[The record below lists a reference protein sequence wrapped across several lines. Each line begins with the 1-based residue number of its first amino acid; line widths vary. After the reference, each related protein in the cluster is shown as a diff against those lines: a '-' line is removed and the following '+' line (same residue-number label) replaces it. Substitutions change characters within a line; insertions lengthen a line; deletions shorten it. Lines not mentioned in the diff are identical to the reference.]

1 MLGRPEAR
9 PSRYRGGVTGDDMTL
24 GEAGEIEAIRRIT
37 RRLPPAEAAELG
49 PGDDS
54 AVLRAPDGRFTVS
67 TDLLIHGPDFRLAW
81 STPYDIGWKAAATNL
96 ADAAAMG
103 ARPTALVV
111 ALAAPLSTPLGV
123 LEGISDGLRDGCA
136 ALSPGVGVV
145 GGDLSASATLT
156 LAVTVF
162 GDLGGHPPVTRGG
175 ARPGDTLAVSGAL
188 GRAAAGLALLFRDGV
203 DSVRVPD
210 AEAAQVLRE
219 RHGPLLDAQ
228 LRPSPPIGDGV
239 VAAIGRATAML
250 DVSDGIL
257 LDAGRIAAASGVRL
271 DIASSALAPDLA
283 ALADPT
289 LGFDDDRR
297 LRLVLAGGEDHA
309 LLAAFPPGAVPA
321 GFRAIG
327 RVETGQGVTLDGVA
341 VDGRA
346 GWDPFEDWDGLAG

>member
-1 MLGRPEAR
+1 
-9 PSRYRGGVTGDDMTL
+9 MTL

-37 RRLPPAEAAELG
+37 RRLPPASAAELG

-123 LEGISDGLRDGCA
+123 LEGIADGLRDGCA
-136 ALSPGVGVV
+136 ALAPGTGVV
-145 GGDLSASATLT
+145 GGDLSASATLS

-162 GDLGGHPPVTRGG
+162 GDLEGRPAVTRAG
-175 ARPGDTLAVSGAL
+175 ARPGDVLAVSGAL

-203 DSVRVPD
+203 DGDRVPD
-210 AEAAQVLRE
+210 ARAARLLRD
-219 RHGPLLDAQ
+219 RHGALLDAQ

-239 VAAIGRATAML
+239 VAAIGGATAML
-250 DVSDGIL
+250 DVSDGVL
-257 LDAGRIAAASGVRL
+257 LDARRIAAASGIRL
-271 DIASSALAPDLA
+271 DIHIAALAADLA
-283 ALADPT
+283 ALADPS
-289 LGFDDDRR
+289 LGFDEERR
-297 LRLVLAGGEDHA
+297 RRLVLAGGEDHA
-309 LLAAFPPGAVPA
+309 LLATFPPGAVPT
-321 GFRAIG
+321 GFREIG
-327 RVETGQGVTLDGVA
+327 AVEVGEGVTLDGEV